1 MDIRVILS
9 IVFISFGSIAAMIP
23 VKQTS
28 SVKLNA
34 DQLLRETKLE
44 TYKISVDEL
53 ADALINQDPS
63 IQLIDVRK
71 PEAYEEYH
79 LPGAVN
85 IPIDS
90 LFDEDWLPYVDQIAR
105 RNIFYCNGS
114 TWSSQAWI
122 LTKQMGINNNFILR
136 GGLNEWFDT
145 IINPEQPPADAPSED
160 WDVYQSRLAA
170 KQYFTGAKA
179 ATPKNDVIKT
189 PIPRKQKKRVQ
200 GGCS

>member
-1 MDIRVILS
+1 
-9 IVFISFGSIAAMIP
+9 

-44 TYKISVDEL
+44 TYKISSDEL
-53 ADALINQDPS
+53 ADGLINQDPS
-63 IQLIDVRK
+63 IQLIDVRS
-71 PEAYEEYH
+71 PEAYKAFH

-114 TWSSQAWI
+114 TLANQAWI
-122 LTKQMGINNNFILR
+122 LTKQLGINNNFVLR
-136 GGLNEWFDT
+136 GGLNEWFGT
-145 IINPEQPPADAPSED
+145 IIDPEEPSVDAPSED
-160 WDVYQSRLAA
+160 WDLYHSRIAA

-179 ATPKNDVIKT
+179 AAPKKEIIKS
-189 PIPRKQKKRVQ
+189 PVPRRQKKRIQ

>member
-1 MDIRVILS
+1 MNIRLILS
-9 IVFISFGSIAAMIP
+9 IVFISFGFIAAIIP
-23 VKQTS
+23 VKKTS
-28 SVKLNA
+28 SVRLNA

-44 TYKISVDEL
+44 TYNISVDEL
-53 ADALINQDPS
+53 ADGLINQDPS
-63 IQLIDVRK
+63 IQLIDLRS
-71 PEAYEEYH
+71 PDAYEEYH

-114 TWSSQAWI
+114 TLSSEAWI
-122 LTKQMGINNNFILR
+122 LTKQTGINNNFVLR
-136 GGLNEWFDT
+136 GGLNEWFGT
-145 IINPEQPPADAPSED
+145 IIDPKEPFQGAPSEA
-160 WDVYQSRLAA
+160 WDLYHSRLAA

-179 ATPKNDVIKT
+179 VGPKRDVIKA
-189 PIPRKQKKRVQ
+189 PVPRKQKKRIQ

>member
-1 MDIRVILS
+1 MNIRIILS
-9 IVFISFGSIAAMIP
+9 IVLISFGFIAAMIP

-28 SVKLNA
+28 SVRLNA

-44 TYKISVDEL
+44 TYKISVDDL
-53 ADALINQDPS
+53 ADGLINQDPS
-63 IQLIDVRK
+63 IQLIDVRS
-71 PEAYEEYH
+71 PEAYKEYH

-114 TWSSQAWI
+114 TWSNQAWI
-122 LTKQMGINNNFILR
+122 LTKQMGIDNNFVLG
-136 GGLNEWFDT
+136 GGLNEWFGT
-145 IINPEQPPADAPSED
+145 IIDPEEPSVDAPSEA
-160 WDVYQSRLAA
+160 WDLYHSRLAA

-179 ATPKNDVIKT
+179 VAPMKDIIKA
-189 PIPRKQKKRVQ
+189 PIPRRQKKRVQ